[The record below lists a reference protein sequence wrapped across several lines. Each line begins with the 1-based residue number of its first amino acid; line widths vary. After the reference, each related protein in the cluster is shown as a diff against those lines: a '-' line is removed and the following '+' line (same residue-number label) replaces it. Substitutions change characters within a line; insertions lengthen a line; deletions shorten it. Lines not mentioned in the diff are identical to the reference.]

1 MMVALFRP
9 LLEISNW
16 HFVNESSSVFSV
28 SFHNGM
34 RMTEVTSAFD
44 VDTLYASMRFSSSK
58 TRVSN
63 LVRLL

>member
-1 MMVALFRP
+1 MKAPVF
-9 LLEISNW
+9 
-16 HFVNESSSVFSV
+16 FSV